1 MAERSRAPGAL
12 RRNADSP
19 GIRANAGGA
28 GRLQGR
34 GGHLDVRARCASQR
48 DRYPHGAPAARNGQ
62 RSPLGPTQLF
72 DPDRPRSGD
81 DSTPLRLEYLMKTKL
96 LTLAVIAVAIL
107 GAGGYGIYALG
118 MRQGMGM
125 SAAASA
131 AESGATAAGNTTKP
145 GSADPA
151 TGKKVLY
158 WHDPMVPG
166 QKFDKPGK
174 SPFMDMMLV
183 PVYAD
188 GDSDQG
194 QVTVSP
200 RVQQSLG
207 VRTAEVEQ
215 GTMAPQIEAVGSI
228 AFNERDQYVIQ
239 ARATGYVER
248 LYVRAT
254 LDRVRQGQ
262 PLVDLYVPDWV
273 AAQEEVLSVQRM
285 RGADL
290 AALADVAR

>member
-1 MAERSRAPGAL
+1 MKMR
-12 RRNADSP
+12 
-19 GIRANAGGA
+19 
-28 GRLQGR
+28 
-34 GGHLDVRARCASQR
+34 
-48 DRYPHGAPAARNGQ
+48 
-62 RSPLGPTQLF
+62 PL
-72 DPDRPRSGD
+72 
-81 DSTPLRLEYLMKTKL
+81 M
-96 LTLAVIAVAIL
+96 LAVIAVAVL
-107 GAGGYGIYALG
+107 GAGGYGTYSLG
-118 MRQGMGM
+118 IRQGMGM
-125 SAAASA
+125 SGAAPA
-131 AESGATAAGNTTKP
+131 AESGAAAP
-145 GSADPA
+145 
-151 TGKKVLY
+151 GKKVLY

-188 GDSDQG
+188 GDGDQS

-207 VRTAEVEQ
+207 VRTAEVTR
-215 GTMAPQIEAVGSI
+215 GTMAPQIEAAGSI

-239 ARATGYVER
+239 ARATGYVEH

-262 PLVDLYVPDWV
+262 PLADLYVPDWV
-273 AAQEEVLSVQRM
+273 AAQEEFLSVQRM

-290 AALADVAR
+290 AALVDGARQRMRQAGRRDQQIRSVEASGKVRPGFTLTAARGGATVESTPREGETGMPEGT

>member
-1 MAERSRAPGAL
+1 
-12 RRNADSP
+12 
-19 GIRANAGGA
+19 
-28 GRLQGR
+28 
-34 GGHLDVRARCASQR
+34 
-48 DRYPHGAPAARNGQ
+48 
-62 RSPLGPTQLF
+62 
-72 DPDRPRSGD
+72 
-81 DSTPLRLEYLMKTKL
+81 
-96 LTLAVIAVAIL
+96 
-107 GAGGYGIYALG
+107 

-158 WHDPMVPG
+158 WHDPMVTG
-166 QKFDKPGK
+166 QKFEKPGK
-174 SPFMDMMLV
+174 SPVMDMMLV

-215 GTMAPQIEAVGSI
+215 GTMAPQIEAVGGI

-254 LDRVRQGQ
+254 LDRVRRGQ

-290 AALADVAR
+290 AALADVARQRMRQAGRRDQQIRSVEASGKVRPGFTLTAARGGATVESTPREGETGMPEGT